1 MTLQNKK
8 MQTLK
13 QEDDPDS
20 QNDLDAIKQ
29 GMIDRED
36 TEASEGHKD
45 RNTPPFNASATTPHE
60 AYPLDK
66 IITTEE
72 WKFLQDIYKLSE
84 GGAEI
89 SQDSFPAFVCNRVH
103 KLQLIEV
110 KGAKVTCSIIIYF
123 IVFWCVLF
131 SGQSFHTFPALRI

>member
-29 GMIDRED
+29 GMTNRED
-36 TEASEGHKD
+36 LEASEGHND
-45 RNTPPFNASATTPHE
+45 RNTPPFNASATTPQE

-66 IITTEE
+66 IISTGE
-72 WKFLQDIYKLSE
+72 WKFLQDIYKILE

-89 SQDSFPAFVCNRVH
+89 SRDSFPTFVCNRIH
-103 KLQLIEV
+103 KLQQIEV
-110 KGAKVTCSIIIYF
+110 RVQNLVV
-123 IVFWCVLF
+123 VFK
-131 SGQSFHTFPALRI
+131 